1 MSGSR
6 TNAINSPNQRWPWK
20 VKGRILKSRKSVF
33 FAASAVFCGFAF
45 VGLAFGQVAAGPANI
60 TLDEAIA
67 LAGKNNHSL
76 LALRTTILQNQAQ
89 EIQANVRP
97 NPTFFADWEYLP
109 LSSPPGISFL
119 DYLHDST
126 EGDLGLSYLFERG
139 EKRQHR
145 LEAAQDTTA
154 VTRAQVSDN
163 ERTLGFQVAQLFINA
178 QLAESTLDL
187 ARQDLK
193 SFQET
198 VAISQHQHDIG
209 AISENDFLQL
219 KIQLVQFQ
227 TDVEQAELSKAQ
239 ALSDLRQQLGY
250 DSVPSEYDVAEELEY
265 RPVAL
270 KLDDLQA
277 KALQHRPDL
286 KAAQLGIT
294 AANSQY
300 TLAKAN
306 GKQDF
311 TLSGNYSHVNSIS
324 ALSFSF
330 SIPLPVFDR
339 NQGTIAQTRYAIAQA
354 QEQQKATSGQVLT
367 DVRDAYLGVQSNDRV
382 VQIYRSGPL
391 DDAKRSR
398 DISEY
403 AYRRGAIAL
412 LDFLNAER
420 NYRATQLAYRQAV
433 AAYATSVEQL
443 RQAVGS
449 RSLP

>member
-1 MSGSR
+1 MCFRSR
-6 TNAINSPNQRWPWK
+6 RWRLKCNGRFAVCLALCCGTLVNSAW
-20 VKGRILKSRKSVF
+20 
-33 FAASAVFCGFAF
+33 A
-45 VGLAFGQVAAGPANI
+45 QVAVGPSKI
-60 TLDEAIA
+60 TLEQA
-67 LAGKNNHSL
+67 LELARQYNHSL
-76 LALRTTILQNQAQ
+76 LAARTTILQNQAQ

-126 EGDLGLSYLFERG
+126 EGDVGLSYLFERG

-145 LEAAQDTTA
+145 LEAAQDATA
-154 VTRAQVSDN
+154 VTRATVTDN
-163 ERTLGFQVAQLFINA
+163 ERTLGFLVAQLYVNA
-178 QLAESTLDL
+178 QLAQSTREL
-187 ARQDLK
+187 ARLDLK
-193 SFQET
+193 SFEDT
-198 VAISQHQHDIG
+198 VSISKRQYEIG
-209 AISENDFLQL
+209 AMAENDYLQI

-227 TDVEQAELSKAQ
+227 TDVEQAELSKQQ

-250 DSVPSEYDVAEELEY
+250 ESVPAEYDIADELEY
-265 RPVAL
+265 RPVAVNL
-270 KLDDLQA
+270 EGLQK
-277 KALQHRPDL
+277 KALENRPDL
-286 KAAQLGIT
+286 RAAQLGIS

-311 TLSGNYSHVNSIS
+311 TFQANYSHVNSIG
-324 ALSFSF
+324 AVSFSF
-330 SIPLPVFDR
+330 SIPLPIFDR

-354 QEQQKATSGQVLT
+354 REQQKLTSGQVLT
-367 DVRDAYLGVQSNDRV
+367 DVRDAYLGLQSNDRV

-420 NYRATQLAYRQAV
+420 NYRATELAYRQAV
-433 AAYATSVEQL
+433 AAYVTSVEQL

-449 RSLP
+449 RSLQ

>member
-1 MSGSR
+1 LKRNVLRLFCLVAAAMFS
-6 TNAINSPNQRWPWK
+6 AI
-20 VKGRILKSRKSVF
+20 
-33 FAASAVFCGFAF
+33 AD
-45 VGLAFGQVAAGPANI
+45 GQVNSNVTLEQAIELANH
-60 TLDEAIA
+60 
-67 LAGKNNHSL
+67 NNHTL
-76 LALRTTILQNQAQ
+76 LAARTTILQNQAA

-109 LSSPPGISFL
+109 LSSPPGVSFL

-126 EGDLGLSYLFERG
+126 EGDMGMSYLFERG

-145 LEAAQDTTA
+145 LEAARDTTA
-154 VTRAQVSDN
+154 VTRATVSDN

-178 QLAESTLDL
+178 QLAQSTLDL

-198 VAISQHQHDIG
+198 VNISQRQREIG
-209 AISENDFLQL
+209 ALSENDFLQI

-250 DSVPSEYDVAEELEY
+250 DAVPAEYDIAGDLEY
-265 RPVAL
+265 RPVML
-270 KLDDLQA
+270 KLDDLQK
-277 KALQHRPDL
+277 KALENRPDL

-294 AANSQY
+294 SANSQY

-311 TLSGNYSHVNSIS
+311 TIQANYSHVNSIS

-354 QEQQKATSGQVLT
+354 QEQRKATDGQVLT
-367 DVRDAYLGVQSNDRV
+367 DVRDAYLGVVSNDKM
-382 VQIYRSGPL
+382 VQIYRNGPL

-433 AAYATSVEQL
+433 AAYATAVEQL

-449 RSLP
+449 RSLN

>member
-1 MSGSR
+1 MFFR
-6 TNAINSPNQRWPWK
+6 NRRWP
-20 VKGRILKSRKSVF
+20 LKLNPFPSFSLAVG
-33 FAASAVFCGFAF
+33 AALVALTAS
-45 VGLAFGQVAAGPANI
+45 GQVNSNLTLEQAIQLANQH
-60 TLDEAIA
+60 
-67 LAGKNNHSL
+67 NHSL
-76 LALRTTILQNQAQ
+76 LAARTTILQNQAA

-109 LSSPPGISFL
+109 LSSPAGINFL

-126 EGDLGLSYLFERG
+126 EGDIGLSYLFERG

-154 VTRAQVSDN
+154 VTRATVTDN
-163 ERTLGFQVAQLFINA
+163 ERTLGFQVAQLYVNA
-178 QLAESTLDL
+178 QLAQSTLQL
-187 ARQDLK
+187 ARLDLK
-193 SFQET
+193 SFQDT
-198 VAISQHQHDIG
+198 VNISQRQREIG
-209 AISENDFLQL
+209 AMSENDFLQI

-250 DSVPSEYDVAEELEY
+250 ESVPDEYDIAEDLEY
-265 RPVAL
+265 RPVML
-270 KLDDLQA
+270 KLDDLQK
-277 KALQHRPDL
+277 KALENRPDL

-306 GKQDF
+306 GKQDV
-311 TLSGNYSHVNSIS
+311 TLQANYSHVNSIS
-324 ALSFSF
+324 AFSFSF
-330 SIPLPVFDR
+330 SIPLPIFDR

-354 QEQQKATSGQVLT
+354 REQQKLTNGQVLT
-367 DVRDAYLGVQSNDRV
+367 DVRDAYLAAVSNDKIL
-382 VQIYRSGPL
+382 QIYRNGPL

-420 NYRATQLAYRQAV
+420 NYRATELAYRQAV
-433 AAYATSVEQL
+433 AAYVTSIEQL

-449 RSLP
+449 RSLN

>member
-1 MSGSR
+1 MFFR
-6 TNAINSPNQRWPWK
+6 NRRWP
-20 VKGRILKSRKSVF
+20 LKLNPFPSFSLAVG
-33 FAASAVFCGFAF
+33 AALVALTAS
-45 VGLAFGQVAAGPANI
+45 GQVNSNLTLEQAIQLANQH
-60 TLDEAIA
+60 
-67 LAGKNNHSL
+67 NHSL
-76 LALRTTILQNQAQ
+76 LAARTTILQNQAA

-109 LSSPPGISFL
+109 LSSPAGINFL

-126 EGDLGLSYLFERG
+126 EGDIGLSYLFERG

-154 VTRAQVSDN
+154 VTRATVTDN
-163 ERTLGFQVAQLFINA
+163 ERTLGFQVAQLYVNA
-178 QLAESTLDL
+178 QLAQSTLQL
-187 ARQDLK
+187 ARLDLK
-193 SFQET
+193 SFQDT
-198 VAISQHQHDIG
+198 VNISQRQREIG
-209 AISENDFLQL
+209 AMSENDFLQI

-250 DSVPSEYDVAEELEY
+250 ESVPDEYDIAEDLEY
-265 RPVAL
+265 RPVML
-270 KLDDLQA
+270 KLDDLQK
-277 KALQHRPDL
+277 KALENRPDL

-311 TLSGNYSHVNSIS
+311 TLQANYSHVNSIS
-324 ALSFSF
+324 AFSFSF
-330 SIPLPVFDR
+330 SIPLPIFDR

-354 QEQQKATSGQVLT
+354 REQKKLTNGQVLT
-367 DVRDAYLGVQSNDRV
+367 DVRDAYLAAVSNDKIL
-382 VQIYRSGPL
+382 QIYRNGPL

-420 NYRATQLAYRQAV
+420 NYRATELAYRQAV
-433 AAYATSVEQL
+433 AAYVTSIEQL

-449 RSLP
+449 RSLN

>member
-1 MSGSR
+1 MFFR
-6 TNAINSPNQRWPWK
+6 NRRWP
-20 VKGRILKSRKSVF
+20 LKLNPFPSFSLAVG
-33 FAASAVFCGFAF
+33 AALVALTAS
-45 VGLAFGQVAAGPANI
+45 GQVNSNI
-60 TLDEAIA
+60 TLEQAME
-67 LAGKNNHSL
+67 LARQHNHSL
-76 LALRTTILQNQAQ
+76 LAARTTILQNQAA

-139 EKRQHR
+139 DKRQHR
-145 LEAAQDTTA
+145 LEAAQDATA
-154 VTRAQVSDN
+154 VTRAQVSDT
-163 ERTLGFQVAQLFINA
+163 ERTLSFQVAQLFINA

-187 ARQDLK
+187 SRQDLK

-198 VAISQHQHDIG
+198 VNISQHQRDIG

-219 KIQLVQFQ
+219 KMQLVQFQ

-250 DSVPSEYDVAEELEY
+250 ESVPAEYDIADDLVY
-265 RPVAL
+265 RPVVV
-270 KLDDLQA
+270 KMEDLQK
-277 KALQHRPDL
+277 KALENRPDL
-286 KAAQLGIT
+286 RAAQLGMT

-324 ALSFSF
+324 ALTFSF
-330 SIPLPVFDR
+330 SIPLPIFDR

-354 QEQQKATSGQVLT
+354 REQQKGTNEQVLT
-367 DVRDAYLGVQSNDRV
+367 DVRDAYLGVQSNDRLV
-382 VQIYRSGPL
+382 GIYRSGPL

-433 AAYATSVEQL
+433 AAYVTSLEQL

-449 RSLP
+449 RSLL

>member
-1 MSGSR
+1 MSFR
-6 TNAINSPNQRWPWK
+6 DRRWP
-20 VKGRILKSRKSVF
+20 LKRNVLRLF
-33 FAASAVFCGFAF
+33 CLVAAAMFSAIAD
-45 VGLAFGQVAAGPANI
+45 GQVNSNVTLEQAIELANH
-60 TLDEAIA
+60 
-67 LAGKNNHSL
+67 NNHTL
-76 LALRTTILQNQAQ
+76 LAARTTILQNQAA

-109 LSSPPGISFL
+109 LSSPPGVSFL

-126 EGDLGLSYLFERG
+126 EGDMGMSYLFERG

-145 LEAAQDTTA
+145 LEAARDTTA
-154 VTRAQVSDN
+154 VTRATVSDN

-178 QLAESTLDL
+178 QLAQSTLDL

-198 VAISQHQHDIG
+198 VNISQRQREIG
-209 AISENDFLQL
+209 ALSENDFLQI

-250 DSVPSEYDVAEELEY
+250 DAVPAEYDIAGDLEY
-265 RPVAL
+265 RPVML
-270 KLDDLQA
+270 KLDDLQK
-277 KALQHRPDL
+277 KALENRPDL

-294 AANSQY
+294 SANSQY

-311 TLSGNYSHVNSIS
+311 TIQANYSHVNSIS

-354 QEQQKATSGQVLT
+354 QEQRKATDGQVLT
-367 DVRDAYLGVQSNDRV
+367 DVRDAYLGVVSNDKM
-382 VQIYRSGPL
+382 VQIYRNGPL

-433 AAYATSVEQL
+433 AAYATAVEQL

-449 RSLP
+449 RSLN

>member
-1 MSGSR
+1 MFFR
-6 TNAINSPNQRWPWK
+6 NRRWP
-20 VKGRILKSRKSVF
+20 LKLNPFPSFSLAVG
-33 FAASAVFCGFAF
+33 AALVALTAS
-45 VGLAFGQVAAGPANI
+45 GQVNSNLTLEQAIQLANQH
-60 TLDEAIA
+60 
-67 LAGKNNHSL
+67 NHSL
-76 LALRTTILQNQAQ
+76 LAARTTILQNQAA

-109 LSSPPGISFL
+109 LSSPAGINFL

-126 EGDLGLSYLFERG
+126 EGDIGLSYLFERG

-154 VTRAQVSDN
+154 VTRATVTDN
-163 ERTLGFQVAQLFINA
+163 ERTLGFQVAQLYVNA
-178 QLAESTLDL
+178 QLAQSTLQL
-187 ARQDLK
+187 ARLDLK
-193 SFQET
+193 SFQDT
-198 VAISQHQHDIG
+198 VNISQRQREIG
-209 AISENDFLQL
+209 AMSENDFLQI

-250 DSVPSEYDVAEELEY
+250 ESVPDEYDIAEDLEY
-265 RPVAL
+265 RPVML
-270 KLDDLQA
+270 KLDDLQK
-277 KALQHRPDL
+277 KALENRPDL

-311 TLSGNYSHVNSIS
+311 TLQANYSHVNSIS
-324 ALSFSF
+324 AFSFSF
-330 SIPLPVFDR
+330 SIPLPIFDR

-354 QEQQKATSGQVLT
+354 REQQKLTNGQVLT
-367 DVRDAYLGVQSNDRV
+367 DVRDAYLAAVSNDKIL
-382 VQIYRSGPL
+382 QIYRNGPL

-420 NYRATQLAYRQAV
+420 NYRATELAYRQAV
-433 AAYATSVEQL
+433 AAYVTSIEQL

-449 RSLP
+449 RSLN